1 MKQLVRIGMINWH
14 LLPALDIDVT
24 GDVGV
29 IGENRSGKSTLL
41 DLIQVVISGN
51 NGRYRR
57 LNASATDSSRKRSLR
72 SVHAYC
78 LGRLSPDQVLRA
90 QALTYIYLVFQDTA
104 QPQRVVSIGLA
115 LEANQNEASE
125 RPTVQF
131 IADGI
136 ALSCA
141 HFLEPSADG
150 AEQPREWAVVRP
162 YLERLCSEAGGDL
175 RVYRNEPGKYVQDYM
190 KALSTGGRFVNID
203 QFLKA
208 FVNAISFEQ
217 IPSATDFVRLYLLE
231 DNPIRIGQLRESIAT
246 YHFFRKQ
253 VEEARDKLGRLHA
266 LQRAIAAY
274 KDDLSAQ
281 DCELWIAARA
291 HMDHAFARN
300 RTLRRQRDQN
310 LADLAEAVRTK
321 TQLKELNEELK
332 AELETVREAI
342 AAQTRND
349 RRRQLES
356 ERKLADTDLKDTVR
370 ELENIQKAVNQGAHI
385 LKFRASLPAVSADIV
400 TVIERMRQAGGPA
413 RVPAWPDDPQ
423 ALAAALDDPRLH
435 LPPLIEACEREAHEE
450 TKAQGLKEQELKEVV
465 RQIKTIEETGIA
477 IDRTVEGLV
486 AEMEGFGWR
495 PRIVCTLLRVVDDRW
510 RDAAEA
516 LLGRDREAIIV
527 ADAHVEDA
535 IRYLQRNRNR
545 LRGCRVLN
553 SRKVSP
559 SDGQP
564 EPGTLAG
571 VLASDDPLAMAFVVR
586 RIGGVRLAYSVE
598 DLHRPG
604 RAVMQDGTYDDGL
617 TVEMRHIAGGHKIGA
632 GAGRIGLSALENR
645 RRAIGEELA
654 EMECRAKDLRN
665 TAACL
670 TILSGATGRG
680 KDLAAALDR
689 CSRLKERLDTLAQD
703 IRLLEQNIDP
713 AFKERVEAI
722 TQQIRRYEKEIEDAV
737 RAEERAKQGVGAASE
752 QLSGGDSTAGSTLSV
767 VRARR
772 QFWDVRYR
780 VERFASRPAYRSA
793 VAAQKGNLERTSD
806 LARRNAEAAAER
818 IKLGGGIIFDD
829 YLTFHR
835 DFGLKSELT
844 RDRAQVVRDVAPWV
858 EQGIKRIEEVDLV
871 RHEAD
876 AQAAAERSRNFLQH
890 SFAYELRGRFDALRN
905 ALDDMNRT
913 LRAHSFHYEVY
924 RFVAHP
930 VEIYQAII
938 RLVEASRTDDS
949 MFALLFDSQVDASHP
964 HAAALK
970 TVQELL
976 LDERRDVAEF
986 EDYRRYFSFNLIM
999 KDIKT
1004 NREVD
1009 LETRRGTGS
1018 GAEQQVPFYIA
1029 IGTALA
1035 AAYHGRAAGD
1045 VAKEK
1050 GIGLAVFD
1058 EAFSKLDGRNQ
1069 KACMDYYEKLGL
1081 QVVVA
1086 APFEK
1091 RATLYETM
1099 ECFVETI
1106 RNGDLI
1112 DVEAYGVGERTHR
1125 AFAEA
1130 NPANLGL
1137 DGFRRMMAAQ
1147 AEA

>member
-1 MKQLVRIGMINWH
+1 VKQLVRIGMINWH

-41 DLIQVVISGN
+41 DLIQVVVTGN
-51 NGRYRR
+51 NGRYLR
-57 LNASATDSSRKRSLR
+57 LNASATDSGRKRSLR

-78 LGRLSPDQVLRA
+78 LGRLSPDQVMRP
-90 QALTYIYLVFQDTA
+90 QARTYIYLVFQDTV
-104 QPQRVVSIGLA
+104 QPHHMTSIGLS

-125 RPTVQF
+125 RPPVQF

-136 ALSCA
+136 SLSCA
-141 HFLEPSADG
+141 HLLEPSADG
-150 AEQPREWAVVRP
+150 AEQPRDWAVVRP
-162 YLERLCSEAGGDL
+162 YLERLCSEAGGTL
-175 RVYRNEPGKYVQDYM
+175 LAYRNEPGKYVQDYM
-190 KALSTGGRFVNID
+190 KTLSTGGRFINTD

-217 IPSATDFVRLYLLE
+217 IPSATDFVRRYLLE
-231 DNPIRIGQLRESIAT
+231 DTPIRIGQLRESIAT

-253 VEEARDKLGRLHA
+253 VEEARDKLARLHA
-266 LQRAIAAY
+266 LRDAIAAY
-274 KDDLSAQ
+274 KDDILAQ
-281 DCELWIAARA
+281 DREQWIAARA
-291 HMDHAFARN
+291 QMDHAFAEN
-300 RTLRRQRDQN
+300 RTLRRQRDRN
-310 LADLAEAVRTK
+310 LADLAEARRAK
-321 TQLKELNEELK
+321 TELEVLTEELK
-332 AELETVREAI
+332 DELETVRDAI
-342 AAQTRND
+342 AAQTGSAQ
-349 RRRQLES
+349 RRQLDGD
-356 ERKLADTDLKDTVR
+356 RKVADAQLKETVGQ
-370 ELENIQKAVNQGAHI
+370 LETIQKAVNQGAHA
-385 LKFRASLPAVSADIV
+385 LKFRTLLPTMSADAFAV
-400 TVIERMRQAGGPA
+400 VERMRQAGGPA
-413 RVPAWPDDPQ
+413 RVPAWPNDPQ

-435 LPPLIEACEREAHEE
+435 LPPLIEACERAANEE
-450 TKAQGLKEQELKEVV
+450 TKAQGLKERELEEVV
-465 RQIKTIEETGIA
+465 QQIKGIEETGIA
-477 IDRTVEGLV
+477 IDRTVERMV

-516 LLGRDREAIIV
+516 LLGRDREAILV

-535 IRYLQRNRNR
+535 IRYLQRNRGR
-545 LRGCRVLN
+545 LRGCRVVN
-553 SRKVSP
+553 SRKLSP
-559 SDGQP
+559 SEGRP
-564 EPGTLAG
+564 ESGTLAG

-586 RIGGVRLAYSVE
+586 RIGGVRLAYSIE
-598 DLHRPG
+598 ELHRPG

-617 TVEMRHIAGGHKIGA
+617 TVEMREVVGGYKIGA
-632 GAGRIGLSALENR
+632 GAGRIGLSALER
-645 RRAIGEELA
+645 RRGAIEDELK
-654 EMECRAKDLRN
+654 ELEDRAKDLRN
-665 TAACL
+665 AAGCL
-670 TILSGATGRG
+670 TVLSAAVGRG
-680 KDLAAALDR
+680 QDLITALDR
-689 CSRLKERLDTLAQD
+689 CTRLKEKLDTLAED
-703 IRLLEQNIDP
+703 IRALEQNVSP
-713 AFKERVEAI
+713 AFKARMVEI
-722 TQQIRRYEKEIEDAV
+722 EQQIRLYAKGIEEAIH
-737 RAEERAKQGVGAASE
+737 AEAGAKHGVGAASE
-752 QLSGGDSTAGSTLSV
+752 KLLGGEGAPGSTLSV
-767 VRARR
+767 RRAR
-772 QFWDVRYR
+772 QKFQAVRHR
-780 VERFASRPAYRSA
+780 IDRPASRAAYRTA
-793 VAAQKGNLERTSD
+793 TAAQKGNLTRTAE
-806 LARRNAEAAAER
+806 LARRNAEDAAQR
-818 IKLGGGIIFDD
+818 IQSGGSAIFDG
-829 YLTFHR
+829 YLAFHM

-844 RDRAQVVRDVAPWV
+844 RERAQVVRDVEPWV
-858 EQGIKRIEEVDLV
+858 EQGIERIEGVDLV

-876 AQAAAERSRNFLQH
+876 AQAAAERSRNFFQH
-890 SFAYELRGRFDALRN
+890 SFAYELRRRFDALHS

-913 LRAHSFHYEVY
+913 LRAHDFHYEVY

-930 VEIYQAII
+930 VEPYQAII
-938 RLVEASRTDDS
+938 RLVEASRADDS
-949 MFALLFDSQVDASHP
+949 MFALLFDSQVDAAHP

-976 LDERRDVAEF
+976 LDEKRDVVEF

-999 KDIKT
+999 KDIQT

-1035 AAYHGRAAGD
+1035 AAYHGKAAGD
-1045 VAKEK
+1045 ETKEK

-1058 EAFSKLDGRNQ
+1058 EAFSKLDGKNQ

-1112 DVEAYGVGERTHR
+1112 DVEAYGVGERTR
-1125 AFAEA
+1125 QAFAEA